1 MYQSPR
7 CPCLLLCRHTFSKV
21 SDLNFASPATVS
33 RCGMVYMET
42 SKLGWRPLM
51 QSFLAALP
59 EAYQP
64 DQKTLL
70 TDLFEWLVPACLKT
84 LQQ

>member
-1 MYQSPR
+1 
-7 CPCLLLCRHTFSKV
+7 
-21 SDLNFASPATVS
+21 
-33 RCGMVYMET
+33 MVYMET

-59 EAYQP
+59 EAFQP

-70 TDLFEWLVPACLKT
+70 TDLFEWLVPACLRT